1 MSDAL
6 LIVQIA
12 ALKCRQRKKAWLQ
25 ELQANNEFLKAENEQ
40 LKTALVASRDE
51 IARLSQ
57 LVGGAGV
64 VGSVPMGVSQV
75 GVPGPG
81 VQPISMNVSIPG
93 KGPGGGNS
101 GAGRQTSGY
110 GY

>member
-1 MSDAL
+1 MGMDGS
-6 LIVQIA
+6 A

-25 ELQANNEFLKAENEQ
+25 ELQATNEFLKAENEQ

-51 IARLSQ
+51 ISRLSQ
-57 LVGGAGV
+57 LVGGAAV
-64 VGSVPMGVSQV
+64 ANSVPMGVGSV
-75 GVPGPG
+75 GVGSG

-93 KGPGGGNS
+93 KGPGSNS
-101 GAGRQTSGY
+101 NGRTSGY

>member
-1 MSDAL
+1 MS
-6 LIVQIA
+6 VRFPHRYRTA

-25 ELQANNEFLKAENEQ
+25 ELQASVEYLKAENEQ

-51 IARLSQ
+51 ISRLSQ

-64 VGSVPMGVSQV
+64 VGPVPIGVSTV
-75 GVPGPG
+75 GVGGPG
-81 VQPISMNVSIPG
+81 GQPISMNVSIPG
-93 KGPGGGNS
+93 KAGGGA
-101 GAGRQTSGY
+101 GGGRQTSGY